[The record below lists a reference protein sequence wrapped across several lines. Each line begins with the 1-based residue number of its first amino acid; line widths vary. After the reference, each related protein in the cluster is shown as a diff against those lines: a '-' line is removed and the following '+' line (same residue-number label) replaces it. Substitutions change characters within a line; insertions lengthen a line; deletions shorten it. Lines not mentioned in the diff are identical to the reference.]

1 MTRKKIDLDDAYA
14 LKTPEDSVA
23 LYRDFAATYD
33 EGFVADTGYVYPREV
48 ARVFLEQAGPNDRPV
63 LDIGAG
69 TGLLAERL
77 GGIVTDGIDIS
88 AEMLEKAAAKGLY
101 RNRIVADLTKPL
113 EIADSVY
120 GGLISSGTFTHAQPH
135 RRRPN
140 QTAGDPRR
148 QLWRADLVRHLHP
161 WPCRAGGAGRAAAGR
176 QDRRT
181 VLSRHQSRD
190 LRQGR
195 IRIGIRPAGRRCADR
210 AGRFPRGAILRG
222 RGT

>member
-120 GGLISSGTFTHAQPH
+120 GGLISSGTFTHGHVGPEALDELL
-135 RRRPN
+135 RV
-140 QTAGDPRR
+140 A
-148 QLWRADLVRHLHP
+148 
-161 WPCRAGGAGRAAAGR
+161 RAGALFCLGINLAIFDSAGFGSAFARLVAGA
-176 QDRRT
+176 
-181 VLSRHQSRD
+181 
-190 LRQGR
+190 
-195 IRIGIRPAGRRCADR
+195 RIGPVDFREV
-210 AGRFPRGAILRG
+210 RFYEGVEHEHASDHGVVALFRKR
-222 RGT
+222 